1 MDILKKVFV
10 NFLRIGVSIALLFF
24 LFRQID
30 EKSIWGIVK
39 NIDKPL
45 LLLAFAIFF
54 LNYVLCFYRWR
65 MLLKGAG
72 IHLSLKRII
81 VSFSGGIFF
90 NLFLPSTIGGD
101 LIRSID
107 LGVHTKKPKEIFAT
121 VILDRLSGY
130 IGLVIVTL
138 SALFFGYRFIQS
150 KSVATAVL
158 VIASILIGILLVF
171 FNDFVYSRINK
182 LLHSPKAGKI
192 REYITDVHKEIYVFR
207 RHKMIIV
214 SNILL
219 SIIVQAI
226 SPLVFYIIALALG
239 VHINIV
245 YFFVYLPIIGAITL
259 LPISIGGLGLRDA
272 TTVFFFAQAG
282 LSKDV
287 SFAMS
292 LLNFS
297 FLAVYAG
304 IGGIIYVLT
313 VRHRRL

>member
-1 MDILKKVFV
+1 MDILKKVFI
-10 NFLRIGVSIALLFF
+10 NFLRIGVSVALLFF

-39 NIDKPL
+39 NINKPL
-45 LLLAFAIFF
+45 LLLAFFIFF
-54 LNYVLCFYRWR
+54 FNYVLCFYRWR

-81 VSFSGGIFF
+81 ISFSGGIFF

-107 LGVHTKKPKEIFAT
+107 LGVHTKRPKEIFAT

-138 SALFFGYRFIQS
+138 SALLFGYRFIQS

-158 VIASILIGILLVF
+158 IIASILVGILLVF
-171 FNDFVYSRINK
+171 FNDFIYSRINK

-207 RHKMIIV
+207 RHKIIIL

-219 SIIVQAI
+219 SIMVQAI
-226 SPLVFYIIALALG
+226 MPVVFYIIALALG
-239 VHINIV
+239 VNINII

-272 TTVFFFAQAG
+272 ITIFFFAQAG
-282 LSKDV
+282 LSKDI

-313 VRHRRL
+313 VRHRRI